1 MAYQGAYI
9 NLDRSTGRKDAF
21 LLSLKSAHISPQSYK
36 RFSAI
41 EPVSGSYKRH
51 KGLKSDGELGL
62 YLSLISLLEEINSS
76 SYEEIV
82 HIAEDDSAFSC
93 HASSAIANLRN
104 ALMDTSRAK
113 LRPDIVFLDY
123 LLNPDLCRL
132 ILALSEEDKK
142 QTFCLLPA
150 EKYYMACTG
159 SFLVRKSSAPYIAE
173 LLSRYINSSIRIAPV
188 DIFLRNLFR
197 GGLLK
202 GSMISPSIGAPD
214 WEQDLGT
221 LIQITADDSLRA
233 SQRSHLLLRILM
245 SEIQTPYWCA
255 MQLSS
260 LYNIESPL
268 TKNSTKSDFITFF
281 DSVKKEHKLPRF

>member
-9 NLDRSTGRKDAF
+9 NLDRSVGRKDAF
-21 LLSLKSAHISPQSYK
+21 LLSLQSANISPYSYK

-41 EPVSGSYKRH
+41 EPPLDSFKLY

-76 SYEEIV
+76 NFDEIV
-82 HIAEDDSAFSC
+82 HIAEDDSAFSL
-93 HASSAIANLRN
+93 HASSTISNLKN
-104 ALMDTSRAK
+104 ALMGISRDK
-113 LRPDIVFLDY
+113 LRSDIVFLDY
-123 LLNPDLCRL
+123 FLNPDLCKL
-132 ILALSEEDKK
+132 ILSLGKEGNNHA
-142 QTFCLLPA
+142 FRLLPA
-150 EKYYMACTG
+150 ERFYLACTG

-173 LLSRYINSSIRIAPV
+173 LLSRYLNSSIQIAPV

-197 GGLLK
+197 GGLLQ

-214 WEQDLGT
+214 WKQDLAT
-221 LIQITADDSLRA
+221 SIQITADDSLRA

-245 SEIQTPYWCA
+245 SKMQTPYWCA

-260 LYNIESPL
+260 LYGIESPL
-268 TKNSTKSDFITFF
+268 TKNSTENDFITFF
-281 DSVKKEHKLPRF
+281 DAVKKEFKLQRF